1 MKAQSTV
8 GNGRGGR
15 TPRGFTLIELL
26 VVIAIIAILAAM
38 LLPALA
44 SAKEKARRIVCVNN
58 LKQLHIAMT
67 VYADQN
73 DGQFPPRMAPFWPE
87 RLRPEYEVLTILK
100 CPSDPTGKT
109 SPTAPA
115 GSAMAAPRSYLLN
128 GWNDYYESTLSV
140 SQYALFQDHKW
151 EFGMSETVPQESSET
166 IMFGEKSSDSPHV
179 HMDFFQ
185 RTGNDIDEID
195 NGRHDN
201 PGQRFGTGGSN
212 FGFVDGNVQYLRFGK
227 ALAPVNLWGV
237 TPLYRTNS
245 IALSAPP
252 GP

>member
-1 MKAQSTV
+1 MKAPLNTGHTHGSPT
-8 GNGRGGR
+8 RS
-15 TPRGFTLIELL
+15 GFTLIELL

-44 SAKEKARRIVCVNN
+44 GAKEKARRIACVNN

-67 VYADQN
+67 VYADNN
-73 DGQFPPRMAPFWPE
+73 DGQFPPRMAPFWPD
-87 RLRPEYEVLTILK
+87 RLRPEYEVLALLK

-115 GSAMAAPRSYLLN
+115 GTAMAAPRSYLLN

-140 SQYALFQDHKW
+140 SQFALFQDHRW
-151 EFGMSETVPQESSET
+151 EFGMAETVPQFPSDT
-166 IMFGEKSSDSPHV
+166 IMFGEKSSDSPHI

-185 RTGNDIDEID
+185 RMGNDIDEIE

-201 PGQRFGTGGSN
+201 PAQRFGTGGSN
-212 FGFVDGNVQYLRFGK
+212 FGFVDGSVQYLRFGR
-227 ALAPVNLWGV
+227 AVAPVNLWGV

-245 IALSAPP
+245 IALTPP
-252 GP
+252 

>member
-1 MKAQSTV
+1 MKPHLNT
-8 GNGRGGR
+8 GHTHDRR
-15 TPRGFTLIELL
+15 TRSGFTLIELL

-44 SAKEKARRIVCVNN
+44 GAKEKARRIACVNN

-109 SPTAPA
+109 SPTAAP
-115 GSAMAAPRSYLLN
+115 GTAMAAPRSYLLS

-140 SQYALFQDHKW
+140 SQYALFQDHRW
-151 EFGMSETVPQESSET
+151 EFGMSETVPQFPSDT

-185 RTGNDIDEID
+185 NMGNDIGEID

-201 PGQRFGTGGSN
+201 PAQRFGTGGSN
-212 FGFVDGNVQYLRFGK
+212 FGFVDGNVQYLRFGR
-227 ALAPVNLWGV
+227 AVAPVNLWGV

-245 IALSAPP
+245 IALTPP
-252 GP
+252 